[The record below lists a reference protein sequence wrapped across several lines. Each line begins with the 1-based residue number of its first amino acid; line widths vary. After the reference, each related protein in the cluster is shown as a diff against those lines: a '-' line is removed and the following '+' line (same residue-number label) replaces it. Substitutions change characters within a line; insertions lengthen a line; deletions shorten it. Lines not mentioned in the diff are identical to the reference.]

1 MNSVDDIPKLQSLEQ
16 DSLMP
21 LAQES
26 PHATQSSV
34 TLQQVTAIISFLE
47 NILQIIY
54 LYILKRSKMVC
65 TLLSVSNW

>member
-1 MNSVDDIPKLQSLEQ
+1 MNSVYDIQSLEPQSLEQ

-34 TLQQVTAIISFLE
+34 TL
-47 NILQIIY
+47 
-54 LYILKRSKMVC
+54 
-65 TLLSVSNW
+65 